1 MTAARVLAAALIA
14 ATSAAHAYVPCNHTD
29 KTMTARHAEHLVGS
43 AAIAGA
49 ATYATDSRLEGFA
62 IAFGVGLLK
71 EMADTQNPK
80 DAFTCKS
87 LVADAIGAAVGA
99 QLGGW
104 FIKPDTHG
112 AVVGWTGDF

>member
-1 MTAARVLAAALIA
+1 MTAARILATALITLA
-14 ATSAAHAYVPCNHTD
+14 STAHAYVPCNHTD
-29 KTMTARHAEHLVGS
+29 KTMTTRHAEHLVGS

-49 ATYATDSRLEGFA
+49 ATYATDSRLEGFG

-87 LVADAIGAAVGA
+87 LVADALGAAIGA

-112 AVVGWTGDF
+112 AVVGWTGEF